1 MVQQGTGRLGHGAV
15 PGLPIEGYLF
25 SNWAHGAFIT
35 ASTTGA
41 TQVTGTGDGT
51 FLYNITDGVVI
62 VDGTALN
69 IKAAADQAC
78 EAAGDILDSGQSVIY
93 TIIAWKHPTSGV
105 VAVKSH
111 RGTIATTG
119 SQVEATIAEV
129 EAGLP
134 ADAKFIKL
142 GLMTIARTGDTTA
155 TESQDATV
163 RPTGVAA

>member
-25 SNWAHGAFIT
+25 SNWAHGAFVT
-35 ASTTGA
+35 ASTTGSS
-41 TQVTGTGDGT
+41 QITGTGNGT
-51 FLYNITDGVVI
+51 FLYDLTDGVAI

-78 EAAGDILDSGQSVIY
+78 EAAGDILDDGQSVIY

-119 SQVEATIAEV
+119 SQVEATIAEI

-134 ADAKFIKL
+134 ANAKFIKL
-142 GLMTIARTGDTTA
+142 GLMTIARTGA
-155 TESQDATV
+155 EVVTESQDASV
-163 RPTGVAA
+163 RATGVAA

>member
-25 SNWAHGAFIT
+25 SNWAHGAFVT
-35 ASTTGA
+35 ASTTGSS
-41 TQVTGTGDGT
+41 QETGEGNGT
-51 FLYNITDGVVI
+51 FLYDITDGVAI
-62 VDGTALN
+62 VDGTVLN

-78 EAAGDILDSGQSVIY
+78 EAAGDIFNDGESIVY

-111 RGTIATTG
+111 KGTVATSG
-119 SQVEATIAEV
+119 SQVEATIAEI

-134 ADAKFIKL
+134 ANAKFIKL
-142 GLMTIARTGDTTA
+142 GLMTIARTAATTV
-155 TESQDATV
+155 TESQDASV
-163 RPTGVAA
+163 RATGVAA